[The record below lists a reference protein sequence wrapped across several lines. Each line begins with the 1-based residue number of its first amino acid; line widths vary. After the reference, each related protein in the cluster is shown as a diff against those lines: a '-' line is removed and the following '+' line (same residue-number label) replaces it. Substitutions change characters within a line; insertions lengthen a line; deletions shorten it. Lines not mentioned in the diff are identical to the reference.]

1 MNRKLISISGLDGAG
16 KTSTINELINI
27 AASSDI
33 PIKRVWGSY
42 ELILLR
48 PIIRIGQFLFLRRY
62 NQFKDYTA
70 YYNSIKRLS
79 KRSIL
84 SKTYEIL
91 TLLEYTIQVIFKI
104 TIPYMLGKKI
114 IICDR
119 YYFDVL
125 VSLAITLSYTKSE
138 LKRKLKIFSWFYP
151 KPDYAFLLDIP
162 EEISFNRKNDIP
174 SIEYL
179 KQRRNLYIEIAKEY
193 GMEVLDGTD
202 DVKTKAEIIFN
213 NTIKEEGKK

>member
-1 MNRKLISISGLDGAG
+1 MI
-16 KTSTINELINI
+16 
-27 AASSDI
+27 
-33 PIKRVWGSY
+33 
-42 ELILLR
+42 
-48 PIIRIGQFLFLRRY
+48 
-62 NQFKDYTA
+62 
-70 YYNSIKRLS
+70 
-79 KRSIL
+79 
-84 SKTYEIL
+84 
-91 TLLEYTIQVIFKI
+91 
-104 TIPYMLGKKI
+104 GKKI

-119 YYFDVL
+119 YYYDVF

-213 NTIKEEGKK
+213 NAIKEEGKK